1 MGGSVEGPRG
11 PVVDETTSRRGLLI
25 GLVLGVPI
33 VAFGVRG
40 VLVDAVDT
48 HPGEL
53 TRWLVG
59 AALVN
64 DLLLVPLVLVVGA
77 VGRLLTPPR
86 AWPAVRAGL
95 LVSGVLCLVSWPFLR
110 GWGRDPTNPSL
121 LARDYGLGLLVAQ
134 AVVWLVVALIV
145 MRLSAGGTNE
155 PGHRRDGEP

>member
-1 MGGSVEGPRG
+1 
-11 PVVDETTSRRGLLI
+11 VVDETTSRRGLLI

-59 AALVN
+59 TALVN

-77 VGRLLTPPR
+77 VGRHLTPPR

-134 AVVWLVVALIV
+134 AVVWLLVALIV
-145 MRLSAGGTNE
+145 TRLSAGGTNE
-155 PGHRRDGEP
+155 PGHRRDGES